1 MNNTDTI
8 IKINKTEDGGASLQ
22 ISKNR
27 DDLLAAMTFLL
38 LEMQS
43 KPELL
48 EILSKAHF
56 ISQQD
61 VFKKEFKQD

>member
-8 IKINKTEDGGASLQ
+8 IKINKTEEGGAELK

-27 DDLLAAMTFLL
+27 DDLLAAMTFLF

-43 KPELL
+43 KPELV
-48 EILSKAHF
+48 EILNKAHF

-61 VFKKEFKQD
+61 VFKEAFKQE